1 MRTFFAIIVFLI
13 IIIGIVLLQIFFS
26 KKQNKWLGFILP
38 IIFFLFSLIG
48 VLGIPMYSTFT
59 LSEQTVLE
67 SGEIVNNVVSSQTNN
82 ADITSV
88 IVGMVYIF
96 ILLNI
101 PTVILMAIYFACRE
115 KIKNNKEIDKMNIQD
130 LE

>member
-59 LSEQTVLE
+59 LSEQTVME
-67 SGEIVNNVVSSQTNN
+67 NGEIVNNVVSSQTNK
-82 ADITSV
+82 ADMASV
-88 IVGMVYIF
+88 IVSMVYIF